1 MTGTKHPLGVRMEAG
16 RDALERL
23 GLTCESKI
31 DQSIDDMRRMSDLMT
46 SAHAPTMKAGA
57 RLNVGATDEGF
68 RQESIQEMLTFI
80 DTAAQF
86 SRVKKVNMH
95 PGPKQWPDELQTAGR
110 YGDYGL
116 QIDAIRQIGDYAA
129 SKGLELVLEN
139 NNANFA
145 DVPDDLPTEEIDWS
159 ERKQS
164 FGASPEEWMQ
174 IGIDVDRP
182 NVGLCLDSSH
192 TSTYAHTFAD
202 PKRREEIVM
211 SFVSRPDL
219 IKHVHWNDNYLYDTR
234 GRTDS
239 HALLGKGTLPL
250 DLHRAIK
257 SLDATIVIE
266 HFYSVEELE
275 EELEFI
281 AGL

>member
-1 MTGTKHPLGVRMEAG
+1 MTDTKYQLGAPMETG

-23 GLTCESKI
+23 GLTTESEI
-31 DQSIDDMRRMSDLMT
+31 DQSIEDMRRLSDLMS
-46 SAHAPTMKAGA
+46 SAHAPTEKDGM
-57 RLNVGATDEGF
+57 RINIGATDKEF
-68 RQESIQEMLTFI
+68 REESIRAMLDFIEMVVEFP
-80 DTAAQF
+80 
-86 SRVKKVNMH
+86 RVRKVNMH
-95 PGPKQWPDELQTAGR
+95 PGPKQWPDTAQTTGR

-116 QIDAIRQIGDYAA
+116 MIDGIRRIADFAA
-129 SKGLELVLEN
+129 EKGLDLVLEN
-139 NNANFA
+139 NNANFS
-145 DVPDDLPTEEIDWS
+145 DVPDDLPAEEIDWS

-174 IGIDVDRP
+174 IGLDVDRT

-192 TSTYAHTFAD
+192 SCTYAHTFSD
-202 PKRREEIVM
+202 PKRREEAVM
-211 SFVSRPDL
+211 AFVSRPEL
-219 IKHVHWNDNYLYDTR
+219 IKHVHWNDNYLYDVR

-239 HALLGKGTLPL
+239 HAVLGKGTLPL
-250 DLHRAIK
+250 DMHRAIK

-281 AGL
+281 KGL